1 MKKWNLIDGWNIS
14 GTAEKGFWEALADI
28 TSATKFLP
36 LAGKDVG
43 VYFRT
48 SDGFGPGLVEVL
60 ANIENFD
67 CGVFIS
73 EDELASGELS
83 EIHKNKP
90 LWREGFDICGLF
102 FVYPYGGDTIMSH
115 CTPTITGDLALF
127 GITGRAAKTFSY
139 HLAGLLA
146 QCIEEQKVT
155 LCVREADDGTKK
167 VFAIRSGGYMGV
179 PQTEVFSLAKDAFAG
194 EGALHRWSMDHFYT
208 EAVYEFPN
216 RSVQLKTK
224 NGREAVFVPYIK
236 GGTSDTGDASI
247 SFSVAWKSP
256 SSSAFLA
263 SGKNSATRKHSG
275 DWTKGKEVFKKD
287 LEHLVG
293 KLTTL
298 PDKLKELDGITVS
311 KVEAPAVLE
320 HWMEDSKLSKTT
332 ALPTAVATAL
342 CNYAITCVDELPSD
356 PSAAELLLFL
366 FEGRENIPSFQNLSD
381 LQQKILE
388 RGLEEVPYCR
398 IRGTI

>member
-1 MKKWNLIDGWNIS
+1 MKKDNLIDCWAVS
-14 GTAEKGFWEALADI
+14 GTNEESFWEALADI
-28 TSATKFLP
+28 TSATKVLP
-36 LAGKDVG
+36 LSGKDVG

-48 SDGFGPGLVEVL
+48 SDGFGQGLVEVL

-67 CGVFIS
+67 CGVFVS
-73 EDELASGELS
+73 EDELSTGELS
-83 EIHKNKP
+83 KISATP

-102 FVYPYGGDTIMSH
+102 FVYPYNGDTVMSH
-115 CTPTITGDLALF
+115 CTPTVAGDLALF
-127 GITGRAAKTFSY
+127 GITGRAAKSFSY

-146 QCIEEQKVT
+146 QCMEGQKVT
-155 LCVREADDGTKK
+155 LCIREADDGTKK

-179 PQTEVFSLAKDAFAG
+179 DQTEVFSLAKDAFAG
-194 EGALHRWSMDHFYT
+194 EGVLRRWNMDHFYT
-208 EAVYEFPN
+208 EAIYEFPN
-216 RSVQLKTK
+216 RSVKLTTK
-224 NGREAVFVPYIK
+224 NGRGRTFVPYIK

-256 SSSAFLA
+256 LSTAFLA

-275 DWTKGKEVFKKD
+275 DWTKGKAMFKKD

-298 PDKLKELDGITVS
+298 PDKLVELDGITVS
-311 KVEAPAVLE
+311 KAEAPAVLE

-332 ALPTAVATAL
+332 ALPAAVATAL
-342 CNYAITCVDELPSD
+342 CNYAVACVDGLPAD

-366 FEGRENIPSFQNLSD
+366 FEGKENIPSFKNLSA

-398 IRGTI
+398 IRGQI